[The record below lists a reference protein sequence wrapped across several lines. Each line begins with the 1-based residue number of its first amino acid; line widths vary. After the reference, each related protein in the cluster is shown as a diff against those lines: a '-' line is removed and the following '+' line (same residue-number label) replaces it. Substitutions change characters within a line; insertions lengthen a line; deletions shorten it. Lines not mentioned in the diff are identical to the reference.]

1 MLVLERIF
9 QNDKYTIGKLYDGDT
24 YLCDTLEPPKNVN
37 HPCID
42 GGTYSIRYQYSN
54 KFGRNMPFL
63 FQVNGRVGIMI
74 HPGNYPKDTEG
85 CILVGRNISKG
96 SVSNSKQTFQNVN
109 AIIQGIVNLH
119 GSITIKVQNYE
130 RTVL

>member
-42 GGTYSIRYQYSN
+42 GGTYRIGYQYSN

-63 FQVNGRVGIMI
+63 LQVNGRVGIMI
-74 HPGNYPKDTEG
+74 HPGNYPKDTQG
-85 CILVGRNISKG
+85 CILVGRNLSKG

-109 AIIQGIVNLH
+109 AIIQGIVNLN
-119 GSITIKVQNYE
+119 GSVTIKVQNYE